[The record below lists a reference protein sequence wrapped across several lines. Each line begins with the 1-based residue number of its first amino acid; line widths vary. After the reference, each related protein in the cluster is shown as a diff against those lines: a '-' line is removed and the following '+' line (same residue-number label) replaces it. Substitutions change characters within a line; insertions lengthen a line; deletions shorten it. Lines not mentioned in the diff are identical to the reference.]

1 MHLRIIRRRILAAAT
16 LLGTSLAMASGGA
29 VAIAGE
35 ASRPPH
41 ALEGLASWYGRQHH
55 GLRTTSGERFDM
67 RALTAAHNTL
77 PFGSRVRVIDMASG
91 RSVVV
96 RISDRGPH
104 VAGRVIDLSV
114 GAGRLLGII
123 GAGVAR
129 VRLEVLAPA
138 WVRDAAHRAPEP
150 RAATP
155 AADDPDAPNRSEG
168 VVSTP
173 D

>member
-1 MHLRIIRRRILAAAT
+1 MHLRIIRLRILAAAT
-16 LLGTSLAMASGGA
+16 LLGTSLAIASGT
-29 VAIAGE
+29 VAIADE
-35 ASRPPH
+35 ASRPRH
-41 ALEGLASWYGRQHH
+41 ALEGLASWYGRAHH
-55 GLRTTSGERFDM
+55 GLPTSSGERFDM

-77 PFGSRVRVIDMASG
+77 PFGSRVRVTDVASG

-104 VAGRVIDLSV
+104 VAGRIIDLSL

-138 WVRDAAHRAPEP
+138 WVRDAAHRPPEP
-150 RAATP
+150 RAPTP
-155 AADDPDAPNRSEG
+155 DPDDPGAPDRSDV

>member
-1 MHLRIIRRRILAAAT
+1 MHLRTWAAAT
-16 LLGTSLAMASGGA
+16 LLGTSLALANLASVL
-29 VAIAGE
+29 VASADE
-35 ASRPPH
+35 TKRPPH
-41 ALEGLASWYGRQHH
+41 TLEGLASWYGRGHH
-55 GLRTTSGERFDM
+55 GLRTSSGERFDM

-77 PFGSRVRVIDMASG
+77 PFGSRVRVTDVDSG

-104 VAGRVIDLSV
+104 VAGRIIDLSL

-138 WVRDAAHRAPEP
+138 WVRDVVHRAPAP
-150 RAATP
+150 RAA
-155 AADDPDAPNRSEG
+155 APDALEAVALDRSDE
-168 VVSTP
+168 VVSTAE
-173 D
+173 